1 MSLTTLSWSN
11 SKITL
16 KVKSII
22 FNRNK
27 QVNLQSKSITDR
39 PPQAVNQNEH
49 LEWMMLSNDQ
59 GLIF

>member
-1 MSLTTLSWSN
+1 MSLTRLSWSN
-11 SKITL
+11 SKTIL
-16 KVKSII
+16 KAKSII

-27 QVNLQSKSITDR
+27 QVNLQSKSIKDR

-59 GLIF
+59 GPIF